1 MLVGYAR
8 VSTQEQDLALQLDA
22 LKGAGCEKVFEEKA
36 SGAQR
41 ERPMLK
47 AALEYMR
54 EGDTL
59 AVWKL
64 DRLAR
69 SLKQLIET
77 VEAFEER
84 GLGLRSLTE
93 AIDTTTA
100 GGKLVFHIFAALAEF
115 ERGVIRERTMA
126 GLQAARARGRKGG
139 RPPALTAKDLA
150 TAMAM
155 LKKMRDVWDNAPV
168 NTAIVGQ
175 QVRIPGFVVPL
186 EDTKDGMKE
195 FLLVPYFGACIH
207 SPPPPANDD
216 SVACAPAAVA
226 MPEKEPETRPRA
238 VVPQLRAELERL
250 VSDMAETMYAAIDIL
265 ADKGKLTA
273 IMAYHNITTF
283 PRQAGAGAAGARG
296 QQPAVQ
302 VERADDEHGEHAEG
316 GDAGR
321 GVGFGRRGRGLGGF
335 LGCRRRLGRYGL
347 FLCKPG
353 RRTKHKHP
361 Q

>member
-41 ERPMLK
+41 ERPTLK

-59 AVWKL
+59 VVWKL

-77 VEAFEER
+77 VEAFGER

-126 GLQAARARGRKGG
+126 GLQAARVRAARVAG
-139 RPPALTAKDLA
+139 
-150 TAMAM
+150 
-155 LKKMRDVWDNAPV
+155 
-168 NTAIVGQ
+168 
-175 QVRIPGFVVPL
+175 PL
-186 EDTKDGMKE
+186 
-195 FLLVPYFGACIH
+195 P
-207 SPPPPANDD
+207 SPPRIWRSPWPC
-216 SVACAPAAVA
+216 SG
-226 MPEKEPETRPRA
+226 
-238 VVPQLRAELERL
+238 
-250 VSDMAETMYAAIDIL
+250 I
-265 ADKGKLTA
+265 
-273 IMAYHNITTF
+273 
-283 PRQAGAGAAGARG
+283 
-296 QQPAVQ
+296 
-302 VERADDEHGEHAEG
+302 
-316 GDAGR
+316 
-321 GVGFGRRGRGLGGF
+321 RRSPYSRWPSAWG
-335 LGCRRRLGRYGL
+335 
-347 FLCKPG
+347 
-353 RRTKHKHP
+353 
-361 Q
+361 